1 MTANRSGV
9 SRPAAPNPEVATIA
23 DTGTSPSNRV
33 RVGIVVIGRNEG
45 DRLAACLLSL
55 VAEGQPVVYVDS
67 GSTDGSPARAASIGA
82 TVHALDMRRPFTAA
96 RARNEGFRRLLALV
110 PAVERV
116 QFVDGDCEVAPGW
129 LAEASGFLDHHP
141 TVVAVCGR
149 RRERFPERSIYNQ
162 LCDIEWDTPVG
173 EALACGGDVLMRVRA
188 LAAVSGYRDDL
199 IAGEEPELCVRLRA
213 KGGLIWRLDAE
224 MTLHD
229 AAMLRF
235 GQWWRRCVRTGFAFA
250 EGARLHGAPP
260 ERHWVR
266 EYRSVCLW
274 GGALPAA
281 IVATAVFGSPLALL
295 GLIIYPLQVLRLAG
309 RSAEPA
315 GRVRWLRPLFL
326 VLGKFPEFLGVL
338 RAWRSRFGRP
348 SVRLIEY
355 K

>member
-1 MTANRSGV
+1 MTAAALVAG
-9 SRPAAPNPEVATIA
+9 PAPRRAAL
-23 DTGTSPSNRV
+23 
-33 RVGIVVIGRNEG
+33 GIVVIGRNEG
-45 DRLAACLLSL
+45 ERLQRCLTSL
-55 VAEGQPVVYVDS
+55 LGRSDVIVYVDS
-67 GSTDGSPARAASIGA
+67 GSTDDSVAVAVALGAS
-82 TVHALDMRRPFTAA
+82 VQRLDLNLAFTAA

-229 AAMLRF
+229 AAMLRS
-235 GQWWRRCVRTGFAFA
+235 GQWWRRCVRSGFAFA
-250 EGARLHGAPP
+250 EGVRLHGAPP

-295 GLIIYPLQVLRLAG
+295 GLAIYPLQILRLAS
-309 RSAEPA
+309 RSVETA

-326 VLGKFPEFLGVL
+326 VLGKFPEFVGVL